1 MLDVAI
7 KGNGIRHLRRQRPDL
22 DGDSQRRQRRHE
34 LLIKI
39 CYRAWP
45 ERKRLSGS
53 FAGLNQQAIR
63 KKIELILKNSAGV
76 RDRRCRSPTWADVER
91 HFPPMVDKRV

>member
-1 MLDVAI
+1 WNRYSTERYERMWIIGRMLEVAI
-7 KGNGIRHLRRQRPDL
+7 KGNGIGALRRQRPDL

-45 ERKRLSGS
+45 KRKRFSSS
-53 FAGLNQQAIR
+53 FAGLNQHVIR
-63 KKIELILKNSAGV
+63 KKIELHLKNPAGV
-76 RDRRCRSPTWADVER
+76 RNRRCR
-91 HFPPMVDKRV
+91 